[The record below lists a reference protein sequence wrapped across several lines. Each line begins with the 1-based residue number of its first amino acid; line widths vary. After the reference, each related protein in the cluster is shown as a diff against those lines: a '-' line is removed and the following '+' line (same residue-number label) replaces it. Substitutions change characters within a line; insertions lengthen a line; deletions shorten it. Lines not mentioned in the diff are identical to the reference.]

1 MQAVLMVMRLPLEPC
16 RRLRLPC
23 HGPNQ
28 FADKCGARHR
38 HRLSLRHTTA
48 SRQAQSARGLLGLPI
63 ECAPMEM
70 APILRGP

>member
-23 HGPNQ
+23 FGPNQ

-38 HRLSLRHTTA
+38 RPAHRTA
-48 SRQAQSARGLLGLPI
+48 HDGISPGPVRPRAPGRLLI
-63 ECAPMEM
+63 E
-70 APILRGP
+70 